1 MARRLDFVRMR
12 RGEQLVHEQDLP
24 AALAADLDGSFER
37 LVVTFQDR
45 LYIFALRLTGSP
57 PDAEEIVV
65 DAFARAYQA
74 LAEYPAERLQTLA
87 LRPWLYQITRNV
99 FRNRVRGRRLQLVPL
114 EHTHEHVAQADSD
127 GAVSQPDMVL
137 ERTEFRTML
146 AARIA
151 ALPERERTAVVL
163 RHVQGL
169 GYGEMATLLR
179 QPVGTVKA
187 NVHRGIR
194 RLRKALTTDDSG
206 R

>member
-1 MARRLDFVRMR
+1 MC
-12 RGEQLVHEQDLP
+12 RGEWLVHEQDLP

-37 LVVTFQDR
+37 LVVTLQDR
-45 LYIFALRLTGSP
+45 LYTFALRLTDSP
-57 PDAEEIVV
+57 PDAEEIVA
-65 DAFARAYQA
+65 DAFVRAYQA
-74 LAEYPAERLQTLA
+74 LTGYPAERIQTLA

-114 EHTHEHVAQADSD
+114 EHAHEHVAQAGSD
-127 GAVSQPDMVL
+127 GESSQPAIVL
-137 ERTEFRTML
+137 ERAEFHTML

-151 ALPERERTAVVL
+151 ALPERERTTVVL

-169 GYGEMATLLR
+169 GYREIATLLR

-194 RLRKALTTDDSG
+194 RLREALTTADRG